1 VLCAGSTVFNPST
14 DPLGE
19 NLNGMFYPLS
29 KTKITD
35 VTDGTS
41 NTLMSSEIILVPDVI
56 GVQFQPGPSLSLH
69 DLRGRYYNTW
79 QGNVL
84 FTALQPPNTS
94 VGDTSTYC
102 RDGIVPQAPCILS
115 ATNTAQYARSFHTGG
130 VNAGLA
136 DGSVRFISN
145 NINLLVY
152 QALSTRSGGEAISGD
167 Y

>member
-1 VLCAGSTVFNPST
+1 VLCAGSTVFNPTT

-19 NLNGMFYPLS
+19 NLNGLFYCLS
-29 KTKITD
+29 KTKITGI
-35 VTDGTS
+35 TDGTS
-41 NTLMSSEIILVPDVI
+41 NTLMSSEIILVPDET
-56 GVQFQPGPSLSLH
+56 GVTFQPGPDGVQH

-84 FTALQPPNTS
+84 FTTLQPPNTS
-94 VGDTSTYC
+94 VGDTSDYC

-145 NINLLVY
+145 NINLVVY
-152 QALSTRSGGEAISGD
+152 QALSTRAGGEVVPGD